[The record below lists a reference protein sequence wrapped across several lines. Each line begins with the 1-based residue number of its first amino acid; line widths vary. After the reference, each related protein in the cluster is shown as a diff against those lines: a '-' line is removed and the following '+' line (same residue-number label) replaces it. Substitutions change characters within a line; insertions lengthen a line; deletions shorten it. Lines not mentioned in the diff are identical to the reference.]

1 MSDQARIA
9 SIDALEAFRSDL
21 LRYIDRSRTALGDA
35 TGEVRRMR
43 TWLDSDR
50 TNHWLREMK
59 QRTKR
64 LEQAEQELYSAN
76 LTNPQA
82 SNALQKMAAA
92 RAQRAVEEAEEKLR
106 VIKKWRQQFDN
117 RTGPLVR
124 LLDPMHHQ
132 VTSSL
137 PKAAHFLSEAIK
149 ALQDYA
155 DTGPRATPP
164 PSTPPPEGQP

>member
-21 LRYIDRSRTALGDA
+21 LRYIDKSRTALGDM

-43 TWLDSDR
+43 SWLDTDR

-82 SNALQKMAAA
+82 SNALQKMAVT
-92 RAQRAVEEAEEKLR
+92 RATRAVEEAEEKLR
-106 VIKKWRQQFDN
+106 IIKKWRLQFDN
-117 RTGPLVR
+117 RAGPLVR

-132 VTSSL
+132 VTNSL
-137 PKAAHFLSEAIK
+137 PKAAHFLGEAVK

-155 DTGPRATPP
+155 QTGPRATPP
-164 PSTPPPEGQP
+164 PAPPTEPAP

>member
-21 LRYIDRSRTALGDA
+21 LRYIDKSRTALGDM

-43 TWLDSDR
+43 SWLDTDR

-82 SNALQKMAAA
+82 SNALQKMAVT
-92 RAQRAVEEAEEKLR
+92 RATRAVEEAEEKLR
-106 VIKKWRQQFDN
+106 TIKKWRLQFDN

-132 VTSSL
+132 VTNSL
-137 PKAAHFLSEAIK
+137 PKAAHFLAEAVK
-149 ALQDYA
+149 SLQDYA
-155 DTGPRATPP
+155 QTGPRTSPPPATPTDP
-164 PSTPPPEGQP
+164 AP